1 MRQTFI
7 ASVIKL
13 VRVGLN
19 IHGAIVMG
27 KPRSGLTSK
36 QRYFARCVAVGAKDG
51 DGEGMDFS
59 AAYREAYDAEKMSNN
74 AIWTESSLLAQN
86 PAVTQRIETL
96 RHQKDR
102 AEATSLLADKQRVLN
117 TLRTFMETADSSDMA
132 RIRATE
138 LMGKACGLFKDAG
151 VIIEAERS
159 AEDIGEELRRMLGT
173 ILEPKTTETDD
184 KIVLDSDL
192 PGNPQT
198 LN

>member
-1 MRQTFI
+1 
-7 ASVIKL
+7 
-13 VRVGLN
+13 
-19 IHGAIVMG
+19 MG
-27 KPRSGLTSK
+27 KPRSGLTAK
-36 QRYFARCVAVGAKDG
+36 QRYFARCVAVGPKDG

-74 AIWTESSLLAQN
+74 AVWTESSLLAQN

-102 AEATSLLADKQRVLN
+102 AEATSLIADKQKVLSL
-117 TLRTFMETADSSDMA
+117 LRTFMETADSSMMA

-138 LMGKACGLFKDAG
+138 LMGKACGLFKDVG
-151 VIIEAERS
+151 VVIEAERS

-173 ILEPKTTETDD
+173 MLDPEPTGADD
-184 KIVLDSDL
+184 QTAPEPDL